1 MLLAVVFVL
10 GRVLLRGT
18 WGGFVTCTI
27 VFGIFI
33 LNEEAGDHVI
43 AATMLA
49 VIMVAPIVAIFIYFG
64 LLSVAVMFFV
74 NQALN
79 NAPILLNWSHPD
91 AGGAPWAVVLVLG
104 LALFG
109 VYTARHG
116 QPLFGR
122 LLQTD

>member
-1 MLLAVVFVL
+1 
-10 GRVLLRGT
+10 
-18 WGGFVTCTI
+18 

-43 AATMLA
+43 AATLLA
-49 VIMVAPIVAIFIYFG
+49 VILVAPLVATFIYFG

-74 NQALN
+74 NQTLN
-79 NAPILLNWSHPD
+79 NAPVLLNWSHPD
-91 AGGAPWAVVLVLG
+91 AGGSPCAVVIVLG

-109 VYTARHG
+109 VYSARQG